1 MDHQRIVADASFP
14 RVSLPSYS
22 GGRPVEVMLIAQL
35 DPGAGDSLIAQTGER
50 QRHHPAHHD
59 ALDEPSAQLSAPD
72 FGHDDRASL
81 FSFSVGPQGHPFHCH
96 AGNRVF
102 TAITGSGGAQLRFS
116 TASAQQL
123 RQDPRAFLQAL
134 RYVDLPG
141 DSLFTVRFGGGTWH
155 QFVPAQGNAAHSA
168 FFALSCHPDEAG
180 GDLSPEQQA
189 LVTQGTA
196 TIASL
201 TELLPPPVAAL
212 LQSDAF
218 RAADVPTV
226 SLSLHVKPQSWQQ
239 RACSRARRWSGRIRQ
254 LPPRTRRPGFV
265 ATRVAPLQIRSLHAL
280 PADALLREQLS
291 GQVHFQ
297 DAHQLRL
304 DTRQLRSDSLQG
316 LMCDLLQAFVDQPPG
331 GVSGLMRLRN
341 LMVKPLGLRTSHLG
355 CPVSSLLDPSAAQR
369 FCRALPGAGTTQRRR
384 WAARAD
390 RAGRRRQ
397 TSAFPLVGGV
407 APGRHARDR
416 ADHGHP
422 GELPQRVW
430 PCLHGLYPSCAS
442 PLRHAHD
449 AARRSRPRD
458 AVRPR
463 YQPGMA
469 GTARVM

>member
-1 MDHQRIVADASFP
+1 
-14 RVSLPSYS
+14 
-22 GGRPVEVMLIAQL
+22 MLIAQL

-50 QRHHPAHHD
+50 QRCHPAHHD

-155 QFVPAQGNAAHSA
+155 QFVPSQWNAPHSA

-189 LVTQGTA
+189 LVKQGTA

-218 RAADVPTV
+218 HAADVPTV

-239 RACSRARRWSGRIRQ
+239 RACGRARRWSGRVRQ

-265 ATRVAPLQIRSLHAL
+265 ATRVAPLRIRSLQAL
-280 PADALLREQLS
+280 PADALLREQLG

-297 DAHQLRL
+297 DTHQLRL

-316 LMCDLLQAFVDQPPG
+316 LMCDLLQAFIDQPPG

-355 CPVSSLLDPSAAQR
+355 CPVSSLLDPSAAHR
-369 FCRALPGAGTTQRRR
+369 F
-384 WAARAD
+384 
-390 RAGRRRQ
+390 AGRFPVLAQRSDADGQQVQIVLGADDKHLRFRSSVALRR
-397 TSAFPLVGGV
+397 VGTHEIELTMATRV
-407 APGRHARDR
+407 SCRNWFGRIYMACIH
-416 ADHGHP
+416 
-422 GELPQRVW
+422 
-430 PCLHGLYPSCAS
+430 
-442 PLRHAHD
+442 HAHHHYVMPTMLR
-449 AARRSRPRD
+449 AA
-458 AVRPR
+458 V
-463 YQPGMA
+463 G
-469 GTARVM
+469 RVMHSDPVTRQAWPAQSA

>member
-1 MDHQRIVADASFP
+1 MDHQRIVADTSFP

-155 QFVPAQGNAAHSA
+155 RFVPAQGNAAHSA

-265 ATRVAPLQIRSLHAL
+265 ATRVAPLRLRSLHEL

-297 DAHQLRL
+297 DTHQLRL

-369 FCRALPGAGTTQRRR
+369 F
-384 WAARAD
+384 
-390 RAGRRRQ
+390 AGRFPVLAQRSDADGQHVQIVLGADDKHLRFRSSVALRR
-397 TSAFPLVGGV
+397 VGTHEIELTMATRVSCRNGF
-407 APGRHARDR
+407 GRVYMACIH
-416 ADHGHP
+416 
-422 GELPQRVW
+422 
-430 PCLHGLYPSCAS
+430 
-442 PLRHAHD
+442 HAHHHYVVPTMLR
-449 AARRSRPRD
+449 AA
-458 AVRPR
+458 V
-463 YQPGMA
+463 G
-469 GTARVM
+469 RVMQSDPVTSQAWPARPA